1 MKQRSTENLRE
12 MKSGKEKWVEGV
24 KQKEKQS
31 DTLGWRK
38 TATEVGRERER
49 SKQTQKTEGSL
60 KRTR

>member
-1 MKQRSTENLRE
+1 MKG
-12 MKSGKEKWVEGV
+12 GKEKWVEGV